1 VNAFARAQ
9 AASKPLVL
17 VNVWDAASAR
27 LVETSG
33 APAIATSSAALA
45 WALGYPDGE
54 ALPLEELLA
63 ATRRIVRCVR
73 VPVSVDFEGG
83 YAGSVKDL
91 LRVVD
96 AVRATGAVAVNIEDW
111 DSRGNRLRDADD
123 AYRRIEA
130 VKQRFGDAIYVNA
143 RTDIALRNV
152 DVDDAMGEICERLR
166 GFAEAGCDGVFVPGV
181 VDSDAIGTMVGATA
195 LPLNVLGVYGSPSIA
210 EFKELGV
217 GRVSLGSGPMKRI
230 LYETR
235 AAAEEAL
242 VHGTYSFLV
251 PDRTISYD
259 AANALFTNLEG
270 EPARH

>member
-1 VNAFARAQ
+1 MNSFARTQ
-9 AASKPLVL
+9 ASSKPLVL

-27 LVETSG
+27 IVESCG

-45 WALGYPDGE
+45 WSLGYPDGE

-63 ATRRIVRCVR
+63 AARRIVRCVR
-73 VPVSVDFEGG
+73 VPVGIDFEGG
-83 YAGSVKDL
+83 YAQTLDDL
-91 LRVVD
+91 LRVVES
-96 AVRATGAVAVNIEDW
+96 VRATGAVAVNIEDW
-111 DSRGNRLRDADD
+111 DSQGNRLRDADD
-123 AYRRIEA
+123 AYRRVEA
-130 VKQRFGDAIYVNA
+130 VKREFGEHVYVNA

-152 DVDDAMGEICERLR
+152 DVGDPMGEICERLR

-181 VDSDAIGTMVGATA
+181 TDREAIATMVAATT

-210 EFKELGV
+210 ELKQLGV
-217 GRVSLGSGPMKRI
+217 GRVSFGSGPMKRI

-242 VHGTYSFLV
+242 VNGTSTFLA

-259 AANALFTNLEG
+259 STNALFSST
-270 EPARH
+270 P